1 MSTFFDDQATVWA
14 VVIVFA
20 LPISLIGMGEIEE
33 RLRQRDSPYTRVASI
48 LRVWTIPLS
57 AVLALLQGMLDLAD
71 SRLIVRVVGTALVIS
86 LGAAGLVVVHILM
99 KQFAARTPDDDRAG
113 LPRILLALP
122 RVLLIVVVGWVLLEG
137 VWGVDLSAA
146 FAALGVTSLIVSL
159 ALQDTL
165 SGLASGLL
173 LLADS
178 PFQPGDWIN
187 SGDIEG
193 RVEDINWRSS
203 RIRNRNGDLLVVP
216 NAELAGATIVN
227 YYQPQRVHRVVV
239 PVQVAYSNPPTLA
252 KEMLLD
258 AARSTAKVL
267 EDPAPSVRVVQIDDP
282 LMGYEVDLWIDDFA
296 DAPRVF
302 SDFGSLVWY
311 QSHRHDVPLP
321 SPAFDLYMYDG
332 VRTNEE
338 SKPSRAEVRRRLRI
352 SPLLDQ
358 LNDDDIDRL
367 AADSEPARFA
377 RNEVI
382 VAGDATRRDLFVL
395 WSGTARIVVD
405 TPDGTVL
412 EIADL
417 SAGEVFAVMTSSAQD
432 PSQRPRVVAVTDCEL
447 VIVNEAVAADVASRT
462 PELSNVL
469 NRMTAT
475 WERRLKRMLEA
486 RLLEQAEQS
495 ELPSEA
501 GTT

>member
-1 MSTFFDDQATVWA
+1 MSALLDDQATVWA
-14 VVIVFA
+14 IVIVLV
-20 LPISLIGMGEIEE
+20 LPISLIGIGEIEE
-33 RLRQRDSPYTRVASI
+33 RLRQRDSPFTRVASI
-48 LRVWTIPLS
+48 LRVWTIPLF
-57 AVLALLQGMLDLAD
+57 AVLALLRGMLDLAD
-71 SRLIVRVVGTALVIS
+71 SRLIVRIVSTALVIS
-86 LGAAGLVVVHILM
+86 LGAAGIVVIRILV
-99 KQFAARTPDDDRAG
+99 ARFETRSQEDDRTG

-122 RVLLIVVVGWVLLEG
+122 RVLLIVVAGWFLLEE

-159 ALQDTL
+159 ALQNTL
-165 SGLASGLL
+165 SGVASGLL
-173 LLADS
+173 LLSDQ

-203 RIRNRNGDLLVVP
+203 RIRNRDGDLLVVP
-216 NAELAGATIVN
+216 NAQLAGATITN
-227 YYQPQRVHRVVV
+227 YYEPERVHRVVV

-267 EDPAPSVRVVQIDDP
+267 EDPAPTVRVVQIDDP
-282 LMGYEVDLWIDDFA
+282 LMGYEVDLWINDFA

-332 VRTNEE
+332 VRTSEE
-338 SKPSRAEVRRRLRI
+338 SKPRKAEVRRRLRL

-358 LNDDDIDRL
+358 LNEDDLGRL
-367 AADSEPARFA
+367 AADAEPVRFA
-377 RNEVI
+377 RDEVI
-382 VAGDATRRDLFVL
+382 IDSSTERRDLFVL
-395 WSGTARIVVD
+395 WSGAARIVVD
-405 TPDGTVL
+405 APDGTVL

-417 SAGEVFAVMTSSAQD
+417 AAGEVFAAMTSSAHR
-432 PSQRPRVVAVTDCEL
+432 SRRPRVIAVTDCEV
-447 VIVNEAVAADVASRT
+447 VIVNESVAAEVAGRT

-486 RLLEQAEQS
+486 QELEQAES
-495 ELPSEA
+495 AEPSMEA
-501 GTT
+501 GAE

>member
-1 MSTFFDDQATVWA
+1 VNSLFEDQTSLWA
-14 VVIVFA
+14 IAIVVV

-33 RLRQRDSPYTRVASI
+33 RLRQRDSPFTRVASI
-48 LRVWTIPLS
+48 LRVWTIPLF
-57 AVLALLQGMLDLAD
+57 AVVAVLQGMLGLDGT
-71 SRLIVRVVGTALVIS
+71 RLVVRLFGTAFVVSI
-86 LGAAGLVVVHILM
+86 GAAGIVLLRIIVGR
-99 KQFAARTPDDDRAG
+99 FEARSPEDDRTG
-113 LPRILLALP
+113 VPRILLALP
-122 RVLLIVVVGWVLLEG
+122 RVLLIVAVGWILLEG

-146 FAALGVTSLIVSL
+146 FAALGLTSLIVSL

-173 LLADS
+173 LLSDQ
-178 PFQPGDWIN
+178 PFKPGDWIN

-216 NAELAGATIVN
+216 NANLADATIVN

-258 AARSTAKVL
+258 AARSTDKVL
-267 EDPAPSVRVVQIDDP
+267 ENPAPSVRVVQIDDP
-282 LMGYEVDLWIDDFA
+282 LMGYEVDLWIEDFA

-321 SPAFDLYMYDG
+321 SPAYDLYMYDG
-332 VRTNEE
+332 VRTNEQ
-338 SKPSRAEVRRRLRI
+338 SKPSRAEIRRRLRV

-358 LNDDDIDRL
+358 LSEDDIDRI
-367 AADSEPARFA
+367 ASDGQPVRFA
-377 RNEVI
+377 RDEVI
-382 VAGDATRRDLFVL
+382 VSGEESRRDLFVL
-395 WSGTARIVVD
+395 SSGAARIVVNA
-405 TPDGTVL
+405 PDGTVL
-412 EIADL
+412 DISDL
-417 SAGEVFAVMTSSAQD
+417 AAGEIFGAMTSSAHRH
-432 PSQRPRVVAVTDCEL
+432 QRPRVIAVTDCE
-447 VIVNEAVAADVASRT
+447 VIVVNEAVAADVASRN

-469 NRMTAT
+469 NRMTST
-475 WERRLKRMLEA
+475 WERRLKRMLETHRLA
-486 RLLEQAEQS
+486 RAEQAEVATEESS
-495 ELPSEA
+495 E
-501 GTT
+501 